1 MDLALADQL
10 DMKQTRVTPVV
21 VAPIAVSQS
30 DGAVKLGA
38 GTAEVS
44 AEKRLSNRSYEG
56 GCPLKA
62 GATHRNS
69 MVSTHCPYAKENFL
83 CRSASA
89 TNSSMSS
96 RSQPLS
102 C

>member
-38 GTAEVS
+38 GAAEVS
-44 AEKRLSNRSYEG
+44 PEEAAAATEAT
-56 GCPLKA
+56 KA
-62 GATHRNS
+62 A
-69 MVSTHCPYAKENFL
+69 AL
-83 CRSASA
+83 
-89 TNSSMSS
+89 
-96 RSQPLS
+96 
-102 C
+102 